1 MKKIS
6 FCGLSCFVACMLG
19 IGYAQSTNSGDIRG
33 SVTDQTGALIPDVT
47 VTVLNVDT
55 GVSKDFVTNHD
66 GLYDTSSIVTGRYQI
81 TFTKNGFNKLV
92 RGPVTIQVGFTSVN
106 AQLKV
111 GSTAQEVVVSSNVP
125 LLETEPGQQSTTL
138 EAKSMAQ
145 LPNVG
150 TDWQNFTILLPGTS
164 GTPTGQAVGNPAS
177 NPGQFVA
184 ANGNLPYNAM
194 LADGSGTSLPSSS
207 NSDVSTFETV
217 AEVEVNTSSF
227 SAQYRIGGYVFNQ
240 ISKSGRD
247 QIHGAVYEYFQNDA
261 LNAKGYGFGEPVTV
275 PFLRYNNYGGSIGGA
290 ILKEKM
296 VFYFNFDKLSL
307 PGSNTGFLTVPTE
320 AELNG
325 DFTGQPT
332 IYDPTTQV
340 ITQTPDGPVVTRES
354 FADEYGNGNKIPAR
368 LIDPVAKAIQP
379 YYPKPNVN
387 GDVSQ
392 GAAIN
397 NYFYNALNSSPATK
411 YFGRLDW
418 DITPTNRLTI
428 SDTQRDS
435 PAVQNAQD
443 TCPIGCDNVDTDS
456 NNSQI
461 TDVWNISP
469 TAVNEARVGFTDQ
482 LNYYVD
488 STLNQGF

>member
-1 MKKIS
+1 
-6 FCGLSCFVACMLG
+6 
-19 IGYAQSTNSGDIRG
+19 
-33 SVTDQTGALIPDVT
+33 
-47 VTVLNVDT
+47 
-55 GVSKDFVTNHD
+55 
-66 GLYDTSSIVTGRYQI
+66 
-81 TFTKNGFNKLV
+81 
-92 RGPVTIQVGFTSVN
+92 
-106 AQLKV
+106 
-111 GSTAQEVVVSSNVP
+111 
-125 LLETEPGQQSTTL
+125 
-138 EAKSMAQ
+138 MAQ

-164 GTPTGQAVGNPAS
+164 GTPSGEATGNPAS
-177 NPGQFVA
+177 NPGQFVS

-194 LADGSGTSLPSSS
+194 LADGSTTTLPSSS

-217 AEVEVNTSSF
+217 AELEVSTSSF
-227 SAQYRIGGYVFNQ
+227 SAQYGIGGYIFNQ
-240 ISKSGRD
+240 ISKGGTD
-247 QIHGAVYEYFQNDA
+247 QFHGAVYEYFQNDA
-261 LNAKGYGFGEPVTV
+261 LNAKGYGFGEDITV
-275 PFLRYNNYGGSIGGA
+275 PFLRYNNYGGSIGGP
-290 ILKEKM
+290 ILKKKM
-296 VFYFNFDKLSL
+296 FFYFNFEKLSQH
-307 PGSNTGFLTVPTE
+307 GSSTGFLTVPTQ

-340 ITQTPDGPVVTRES
+340 VTQTPDGPVVTRQS
-354 FADEYGNGNKIPAR
+354 FADEYGQGNKIPAQ
-368 LIDPVAKAIQP
+368 LIDPVAKAIQS
-379 YYPKPNVN
+379 YYPKPNVG

-397 NYFYNALNSSPATK
+397 NYFYNALNSSPFTK

-435 PAVQNAQD
+435 PAVQNLWNI
-443 TCPIGCDNVDTDS
+443 CPIGCVNVDTDS

-488 STLNQGF
+488 STLNQGFPAKLDGSMPRSTSFRRSLCRETVASILLRTSMPCRRKWSLIFPMW